1 VASCLKLI
9 PAARAMSVKRTGSE
23 IGGPGADFTDRAVA
37 RSRAIEMPPNA
48 KAATINAGATL
59 GAGAVRG
66 DLFPN
71 EYSSLARLSL
81 YYIPD
86 SLAASTAV
94 GDCWYFSHQLSAISY
109 QLSAISSQLSLI
121 SCQPFDF
128 LTFDFRL
135 FTENCQLKTEN

>member
-1 VASCLKLI
+1 MAEPIAQNTFRATLVTALAKLL
-9 PAARAMSVKRTGSE
+9 SF
-23 IGGPGADFTDRAVA
+23 GAT
-37 RSRAIEMPPNA
+37 

-86 SLAASTAV
+86 SLAASIAV
-94 GDCWYFSHQLSAISY
+94 GDC
-109 QLSAISSQLSLI
+109 
-121 SCQPFDF
+121 
-128 LTFDFRL
+128 
-135 FTENCQLKTEN
+135 